1 MADWSNLPKDVVH
14 VVADLLLATNDVDC
28 YVDMR
33 AVCRNWRVTVP
44 KPTPLGAGDDG
55 RFRPRE
61 WVMLDE
67 KEPED
72 GVDGRLFLHVSTGR
86 FVRRRLPSFGF
97 DSRSK
102 YILVGSSDG
111 LLILGDQKGLHAAR
125 LLNPFTG
132 DMLSFAAPIPR
143 ERHVIASVAGS
154 SPTILFTFKDMCN
167 DCTDMVYCADATSPL
182 CEVQIEVLEEEDVFL
197 KSIVS
202 YAGHLYVLDCEGAI
216 HKIVGTAPNYHAEF
230 IAQTHGDC
238 SFRDFFLAGS
248 AGELLLVALE
258 LTYTEEQGHQD
269 LVDVFRVNI
278 EQKVL
283 EPVRNIGSQ
292 ALFLGPRC
300 LSVDAD
306 KLPHVDRNCIYYTL
320 RLPFSNWDSINRY
333 DLKDSK
339 VESIR
344 CMLNPATIT
353 RQMVRPFSLAQALIE
368 YCGYEELE
376 DVPSQLQRVRN
387 TRTLDMIRNAFQPQE

>member
-14 VVADLLLATNDVDC
+14 VVTDLLLATNDVDC

-33 AVCRNWRVTVP
+33 VVCRNWRVAVP
-44 KPTPLGAGDDG
+44 KPTPLGAGEDG

-61 WVMLDE
+61 WVMFDE
-67 KEPED
+67 KEPKD
-72 GVDGRLFLHVSTGR
+72 GADGRLFLHVSTGR
-86 FVRRRLPSFGF
+86 FVRRRLPSLGF
-97 DSRSK
+97 DSSSK

-154 SPTILFTFKDMCN
+154 SPTLLFTFQDMCN
-167 DCTDMVYCADATSPL
+167 NCTDMVYCADATSPL
-182 CEVQIEVLEEEDVFL
+182 CEVQIEGLQDDDVFL
-197 KSIVS
+197 KNVVS
-202 YAGHLYVLDCEGAI
+202 YAGELYALDCEGAI

-230 IAQTHGDC
+230 IAQTHGDF

-258 LTYTEEQGHQD
+258 L
-269 LVDVFRVNI
+269 
-278 EQKVL
+278 
-283 EPVRNIGSQ
+283 
-292 ALFLGPRC
+292 
-300 LSVDAD
+300 
-306 KLPHVDRNCIYYTL
+306 
-320 RLPFSNWDSINRY
+320 RY

-344 CMLNPATIT
+344 CMLNPGTIT
-353 RQMVRPFSLAQALIE
+353 RQKITRQLVRPFSLAQALIE
-368 YCGYEELE
+368 YCRYDALE

-387 TRTLDMIRNAFQPQE
+387 TRTLDIMRNAFQPQE

>member
-33 AVCRNWRVTVP
+33 AVCRNWRVAVP
-44 KPTPLGAGDDG
+44 KPTPLGAGEDG

-202 YAGHLYVLDCEGAI
+202 YAGHLYVLDCDGAI

-230 IAQTHGDC
+230 IAQTHGDF
-238 SFRDFFLAGS
+238 SLRDFFLAGS

-258 LTYTEEQGHQD
+258 LRYTEEQGHQD

-278 EQKVL
+278 ERKVL
-283 EPVRNIGSQ
+283 QPVRNIGSQ
-292 ALFLGPRC
+292 ALFLGARC

-306 KLPHVDRNCIYYTL
+306 KPPHVDRNCIYYTNDFG
-320 RLPFSNWDSINRY
+320 LPFPTGIASTVLTSRAA
-333 DLKDSK
+333 
-339 VESIR
+339 R
-344 CMLNPATIT
+344 
-353 RQMVRPFSLAQALIE
+353 
-368 YCGYEELE
+368 
-376 DVPSQLQRVRN
+376 
-387 TRTLDMIRNAFQPQE
+387 

>member
-55 RFRPRE
+55 RFRPSE

-132 DMLSFAAPIPR
+132 D
-143 ERHVIASVAGS
+143 
-154 SPTILFTFKDMCN
+154 
-167 DCTDMVYCADATSPL
+167 SPL
-182 CEVQIEVLEEEDVFL
+182 LRRFL
-197 KSIVS
+197 GNTMSSLRWRALARRFCLPLKTCST
-202 YAGHLYVLDCEGAI
+202 
-216 HKIVGTAPNYHAEF
+216 TAPTWF
-230 IAQTHGDC
+230 IVLML
-238 SFRDFFLAGS
+238 LARS
-248 AGELLLVALE
+248 
-258 LTYTEEQGHQD
+258 
-269 LVDVFRVNI
+269 
-278 EQKVL
+278 
-283 EPVRNIGSQ
+283 VRC
-292 ALFLGPRC
+292 R
-300 LSVDAD
+300 
-306 KLPHVDRNCIYYTL
+306 
-320 RLPFSNWDSINRY
+320 
-333 DLKDSK
+333 SK
-339 VESIR
+339 SWK
-344 CMLNPATIT
+344 T
-353 RQMVRPFSLAQALIE
+353 RMS
-368 YCGYEELE
+368 
-376 DVPSQLQRVRN
+376 S
-387 TRTLDMIRNAFQPQE
+387 